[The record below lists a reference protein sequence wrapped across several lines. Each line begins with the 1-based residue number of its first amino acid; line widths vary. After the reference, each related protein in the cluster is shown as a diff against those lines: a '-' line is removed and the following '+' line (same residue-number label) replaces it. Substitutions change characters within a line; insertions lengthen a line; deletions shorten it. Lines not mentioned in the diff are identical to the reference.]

1 VADNATI
8 NPLVAKYYT
17 EQNRRDFMASAM
29 QVAQANL
36 TPDSL
41 TNFNQISSRYPNL
54 SKDVIMAMVQANM
67 NVNTPG
73 IAKIASLDG
82 VQQLKNDMLN
92 VDKIKTQVKADKNL
106 LSSIG
111 DALRNVIYDPF
122 KGITRYGFAALRAP
136 YDYATVLTR
145 DVSSTLSG
153 EKGAGLQLLKDI
165 TQFGGKATNL
175 GALLSQNPFAVD
187 AGSGFFIS
195 PQSKVG
201 KDQAKAMAAYGKI
214 NGDSFTIGRF
224 AAKQMAE
231 GPDTT
236 AYRITSGIID
246 ASLNI
251 ALDPST
257 WFGAG
262 SVTKIVGQGK
272 KLAEVKQIA
281 KPFAQTAAEETTL
294 TDVKYVK
301 EADKVLQGLGKT
313 RTANK
318 YLKNVK
324 EFNEQKLARDT
335 FLAKGMEKVL
345 ASTKDYYLNFEA
357 DAVAKQTLSNSSV
370 AQWFATNPKT
380 FNGELTKAIDT
391 LSADMQNTGKFFD
404 GFIILDEVPQ
414 KGKVSVG
421 AHGMD
426 EFFVTKIGDKNY
438 KLVDLAD
445 DFVGAPAK
453 VKQAEASRRA
463 MLFDALDN
471 EVSDFNNSPEIR
483 QILDEISR
491 TIKGETIEAGGPVGA
506 LYFSEGVETLGQI
519 IGRVAAYKSPEAMA
533 KFSDIV
539 QSIWKADGFTNVRSI
554 YGQTGGVVITNVKK
568 GLAATQA
575 EIAIAAAEIADPTS
589 LGPNVAKLL
598 ESVRTKDAALAEA
611 QKKLDD
617 TKKIV
622 DEGSRRVKDIRLF
635 RDFANQDP
643 DILKAIANNPEYKDY
658 AKAIDLQ
665 IGVAAGGDNLLKEWY
680 RYQAGLT
687 DNFRGEVSGQLNK
700 AMEFLLGRRF
710 QEIAEVVAKETD
722 AAKVHRLFG
731 KKLTAELVTSL
742 TAAKSADDVMK
753 VFLEHLGASTTDPN
767 IYRSLALRGEAA
779 RMSANPLARLIDPVS
794 LLPLWFAEKV
804 DRQFSRYFVRS
815 KALHLS
821 DTTALMNGVENW
833 ITSAGLQSASLLG
846 KTATD
851 NLIDAINRKLLAA
864 TTNQQR
870 ASIIENAMTDIVEN
884 LASRMG
890 MDADAK
896 KAIARII
903 KTNGKIKDGITTY
916 SVGKLIDSSVPEV
929 VNAGGELIPLPG
941 AIHEHQLL
949 NDIIHFPDTKE
960 VLKTLN
966 NYNKNAIINKAKA
979 GKIFAEELGDVW
991 RTAQLVFRYS
1001 YIIRNIAEMQ
1011 MRQFFSGHASLISH
1025 PFQFISMVMADSS
1038 HGLRGK
1044 FATRVGRYRFD
1055 AAGNNFKNPDAEAEA
1070 LEAIMEYRVFSH
1082 RGESVSNYMQN
1093 RNSEVFKTHR
1103 VATSTDPDF
1112 MEGLGYTINRWATD
1126 RFDREIALLLSTNAD
1141 NAAKSKFVDDLIKD
1155 FDKPDNVLRQYIE
1168 GVYKKNEGM
1177 LRIFLRD
1184 TSLGDEGVTK
1194 ANLSAENIYR
1204 FFFDETQEHSLASQ
1218 IRAVAG
1224 NGPKSHLILDMIAKG
1239 ETKFTSNGKDV
1250 IIKVPFAYSKGKSI
1264 QEMVGLEKDFKKTLE
1279 THFTSEDLIGSRV
1292 LVARKDVASGQAPK
1306 MITEYVDRWFE
1317 YAARKESKYN
1327 FGPEYQMAYWDF
1339 IGRYVPML
1347 RTEELPKIYKNAVKS
1362 LAPVTVKNKPIGKK
1376 HPVLRVLETEIKARK
1391 KGKRDFG
1398 TASLTTVHQMA
1409 AREASKYTRELFY
1422 DAANQQQWA
1431 NALRL
1436 VFPFAQ
1442 AHANTMHVWGKLM
1455 WENRGP
1461 LQFGGP
1467 AVKFGKSYQAL
1478 TQKDSNVI
1486 YDVSGMTYD
1495 ENQGFLYT
1503 DNNGETRFKIPLAG
1517 NILGAMAAGSGGWD
1531 ALQITSPVQSL
1542 NLAFGQGNPLIPGI
1556 GPAAQMA
1563 FVMSGKSNMFG
1574 PTYEI
1579 FRDIVTPFGE
1589 PTGVQDIVVPSW
1601 IRKTLAYRLGD
1612 TTMVQRGVKDWASYL
1627 ASTGDYGDNPLAN
1640 DAERTRLFHDA
1651 ESLSREIG
1659 FLTALFQNI
1668 SPATPTNEVLAKIKS
1683 PENKF
1688 NFMTLT
1694 MLYDAWSQIS
1704 NDYPGEYDKA
1714 VYKFAETYG
1723 AKNLLAIM
1731 GKSTTAVTGT
1741 GDAWTFLNNNPTAA
1755 DKYGREPGD
1764 VIPYFFPGGE
1774 ASVKYYNWQRKTGA
1788 RQPLTTKEL
1797 ANSAEELIY
1806 SMLKSQIAEQQIA
1819 YGYGD
1824 IWYTQQIAELDKR
1837 FGAKP
1842 PSTIT
1847 SGTADEKISRVGL
1860 ALQDPAFKES
1870 PIYSE
1875 TAQFYSKFTE
1885 FQDLLNK
1892 AKVSNYADLGAKGGY
1907 ATLMRN
1913 ELQALAENLM
1923 MSNPAFSRMYYGVF
1937 ASKLKG

>member
-1 VADNATI
+1 VASPTL
-8 NPLVAKYYT
+8 NPAVAKYYT
-17 EQNRRDFMASAM
+17 EQNRRDFMANAV
-29 QVAQANL
+29 QIAQANL
-36 TPDSL
+36 SPDKLS
-41 TNFNQISSRYPNL
+41 NFNQITSKYPNL
-54 SKDVIMAMVQANM
+54 SKDVVMAMVQANM
-67 NVNTPG
+67 NANTPG

-92 VDKIKTQVKADKNL
+92 VDKLKTQVKADKSL
-106 LSSIG
+106 LGSIG
-111 DALRNVIYDPF
+111 DAFRTVVYDPF
-122 KGITRYGFAALRAP
+122 KGVTRYGFAALRAP
-136 YDYATVLTR
+136 YDYATVITR
-145 DVSSTLSG
+145 DITATLSG
-153 EKGAGLQLLKDI
+153 EQGAGLQFIKDL
-165 TQFGGKATNL
+165 TQFGGKATTFGSL
-175 GALLSQNPFAVD
+175 ISQNPFKVN
-187 AGSGFFIS
+187 AGSGFFVS
-195 PQSKVG
+195 PESKVG

-224 AAKQMAE
+224 AAKQLAE

-236 AYRITSGIID
+236 AYRITSGLID

-262 SVTKIVGQGK
+262 SVTKVLGRGK
-272 KLAEVKQIA
+272 ELAEVKQIA
-281 KPFAQTAAEETTL
+281 KPFAQNAAEETTL
-294 TDVKYVK
+294 ADVKYVK
-301 EADKVLQGLGKT
+301 EADKALKNLPGT

-318 YLKNVK
+318 YLKKEK
-324 EFNEQKLARDT
+324 EFNELKLARDT
-335 FLAKGMEKVL
+335 QLAKGMQKVL
-345 ASTKDYYLNFEA
+345 ASTEDLYKNFEA
-357 DAVAKQTLSNSSV
+357 DAVAKKTLSGDAVS
-370 AQWFATNPKT
+370 QWLVTNPKT
-380 FNGELTKAIDT
+380 FTGELTAAMDK
-391 LSADMQNTGKFFD
+391 LSADMKNTGNFFE
-404 GFIILDEVPQ
+404 GFIILDEVPEA
-414 KGKVSVG
+414 GKVSVG
-421 AHGMD
+421 AHDLD
-426 EFFVTKIGDKNY
+426 EFFVTKVGTKKY
-438 KLVDLAD
+438 QLVDLAD
-445 DFVGAPAK
+445 DFSKATPK
-453 VKQAEASRRA
+453 QKQAEASRRA

-471 EVSDFNNSPEIR
+471 EASNFDNAPEVR

-491 TIKGETIEAGGPVGA
+491 TIKGDTIDAGGPVGA
-506 LYFSEGVETLGQI
+506 LYFSESVESLGQI
-519 IGRVAAYKSPEAMA
+519 IGRVAAYKNPAVMD
-533 KFSDIV
+533 KFSDMV
-539 QSIWKADGFTNVRSI
+539 QSIWKADGYNNVRSI
-554 YGQTGGVVITNVKK
+554 YGELGGVVITNVKK

-575 EIAIAAAEIADPTS
+575 EIAGAASEIVSPSD

-598 ESVRTKDAALAEA
+598 NSIKTKDDAIAVA
-611 QKKLDD
+611 QKKLDEA
-617 TKKIV
+617 KKKA
-622 DEGSRRVKDIRLF
+622 DETSRQVKDIRLF

-643 DILKAIANNPEYKDY
+643 DILKSIANNPEYKDF

-687 DNFRGEVSGQLNK
+687 DSFRGEVSGQLNK

-710 QEIAEVVAKETD
+710 QEIAEIVAKETD
-722 AAKVHRLFG
+722 AARVHRLFG
-731 KKLTAELVTSL
+731 KKLTAELVVAL
-742 TAAKSADDVMK
+742 TAAKSADDVMR
-753 VFLEHLGASTTDPN
+753 VFLEHLGSATTDPS
-767 IYRSLALRGEAA
+767 IFKSATLRGESARAA
-779 RMSANPLARLIDPVS
+779 MNPMARLIDPVS
-794 LLPLWFAEKV
+794 LIPLKYAERI
-804 DRQFSRYFVRS
+804 DRQFSRFFVRS

-833 ITSAGLQSASLLG
+833 ITSAGLQGASLLG
-846 KTATD
+846 KATTE
-851 NLIDAINRKLLAA
+851 NLIDDINRKLMAA
-864 TTNQQR
+864 GTNQER
-870 ASIIENAMTDIVEN
+870 AAIIENSMTDIVEK
-884 LASRMG
+884 LATRVG

-896 KAIARII
+896 AAIARIV
-903 KTNGKIKDGITTY
+903 KTDGKVKNEITAY
-916 SVGKLIDSSVPEV
+916 SVGKLVDNSVPEI
-929 VNAGGELIPLPG
+929 VNAGGDIVPLPG
-941 AIHEHQLL
+941 AMHEYQLL
-949 NDIIHFPDTKE
+949 NDIIHFPDSKE

-966 NYNKNAIINKAKA
+966 NYTKNALVSKAKA

-1001 YIIRNIAEMQ
+1001 YILRNIAEMQ

-1044 FATRVGRYRFD
+1044 FATRVAKYRFD
-1055 AAGNNFKNPDAEAEA
+1055 AVGNNFKNTDAEAEA
-1070 LEAIMEYRVFSH
+1070 LEAIMEYRVFAH

-1093 RNSEVFKTHR
+1093 RNAEVFKTHR

-1112 MEGLGYTINRWATD
+1112 IEGLGYTVNRWATD

-1141 NAAKSKFVDDLIKD
+1141 NAAKSKFVDDLAKD
-1155 FDKPDNVLRQYIE
+1155 FDNPNNPLRQYLQ

-1177 LRIFLRD
+1177 LRLFLKD
-1184 TSLGDEGVTK
+1184 VSLGDAGIAK
-1194 ANLSAENIYR
+1194 DNLNLPNIYR
-1204 FFFDETQEHSLASQ
+1204 FFFDEAQEHSLASQ

-1250 IIKVPFAYSKGKSI
+1250 IIKVPYAFSKGKSI
-1264 QEMVGLEKDFKKTLE
+1264 QEMVGLERDFKKTLE
-1279 THFTSEDLIGSRV
+1279 AHFSPEDLIGSRV
-1292 LVARKDVASGQAPK
+1292 LVARKGAVTGPAPK
-1306 MITEYVDRWFE
+1306 VLTEYVDKFFE

-1327 FGPEYQMAYWDF
+1327 FGPEYQMAYWDH
-1339 IGRYVPML
+1339 IGRYIPML
-1347 RTEELPKIYKNAVKS
+1347 RTEELGKLQKNAVKS
-1362 LAPVTVKNKPIGKK
+1362 LAPVTVNGRPIGKK
-1376 HPVLRVLETEIKARK
+1376 HPVLKVLENEMRARQ

-1398 TASLTTVHQMA
+1398 TANLTTVHQMA
-1409 AREASKYTRELFY
+1409 AREAAKYTRELFY

-1442 AHANTMHVWGKLM
+1442 AHANTMRMWGKLM
-1455 WENRGP
+1455 YNNK
-1461 LQFGGP
+1461 LP
-1467 AVKFGKSYQAL
+1467 AIRFGKAYQAL

-1486 YDVSGMTYD
+1486 YDATGMTYD

-1517 NILGAMAAGSGGWD
+1517 NLLGALAGGAGAWN

-1542 NLAFGQGNPLIPGI
+1542 NLAFGQGNPLVPGI

-1574 PTYEI
+1574 PTYEV

-1589 PTGVQDIVVPSW
+1589 PTGVQDIIVPSW
-1601 IRKTLAYRLGD
+1601 LRKSIAYALGD
-1612 TTMVQRGVKDWASYL
+1612 STMVQRGTKDWASYL

-1659 FLTALFQNI
+1659 FLSALFQNI
-1668 SPATPTNEVLAKIKS
+1668 SPATPTNEVIAKIKS

-1694 MLYDAWSQIS
+1694 MLYEAWNQIS
-1704 NDYPGEYDKA
+1704 KDYPGEYDKA

-1741 GDAWTFLNNNPTAA
+1741 GDAWTFLNNNPEVA

-1806 SMLKSQIAEQQIA
+1806 SMEKSQIAEQQIA
-1819 YGYGD
+1819 YGYSD
-1824 IWYTQQIAELDKR
+1824 IWYTEQIAKLDKR

-1847 SGTADEKISRVGL
+1847 SGTADEKIARVGL
-1860 ALQDPAFKES
+1860 ALSDPAFQES
-1870 PIYSE
+1870 PIYAE
-1875 TAQFYSKFTE
+1875 TVQFYNQYVK
-1885 FQDLLNK
+1885 FQDMLNQ
-1892 AKVSNYADLGAKGGY
+1892 AKVSNYADLGGKGGY
-1907 ATLMRN
+1907 ATLMRD
-1913 ELQALAENLM
+1913 ELLALADNLM